1 MEKSTTKADQFFKRV
16 VAGCGP
22 VIRKIKVIRPPT
34 TIGFNKGVWT
44 YKRLTNTDDEM
55 AD

>member
-1 MEKSTTKADQFFKRV
+1 MEKSTTKADQFFRKV
-16 VAGCGP
+16 VVDCGP
-22 VIRKIKVIRPPT
+22 VIRKIKLIRPPT
-34 TIGFNKGVWT
+34 TLVSNKGVWT